1 MTLVRKGRSAGVL
14 PVAVAACF
22 ALGLGLLAAG
32 ARGDPGRKANPAPAE
47 PTWTQ
52 ARDAPEIRDTP
63 TNLQAAF
70 AGEMNAREGYLAYA
84 KQADAEQYPAIARL
98 FRAFAKAE
106 SIHAR
111 RTVQA
116 IAMTGQPAR
125 AVLDRVNV
133 GMTADNLRAAI
144 ADEKY
149 EAEVLYPALIE
160 RARADRASM
169 AVRSLTLALATE
181 RGHVRLLEKGL
192 EHLEER
198 PVAGTIYVCPYCGRT
213 TDTLDFRKGPGCY
226 TSAGRFLRPT

>member
-213 TDTLDFRKGPGCY
+213 TDTLDFRKCPGCY

>member
-169 AVRSLTLALATE
+169 AVRSLTLALGTE
-181 RGHVRLLEKGL
+181 RGHLALLERARASL
-192 EHLEER
+192 
-198 PVAGTIYVCPYCGRT
+198 AGAPLAGAYVVCPYCGRT
-213 TDTLDFRKGPGCY
+213 SVAPPETCCPGCY
-226 TSAGRFLRPT
+226 TAAGRFLRPV

>member
-116 IAMTGQPAR
+116 LAMTGQPAR

-213 TDTLDFRKGPGCY
+213 TDTLDFRKCPGCY

>member
-213 TDTLDFRKGPGCY
+213 TDTLDFRKCPCCY
-226 TSAGRFLRPT
+226 TIAGRLLRPT